1 MSVFRALS
9 RNLPYIRQQF
19 GALLGNT
26 SASVKT
32 ICGIVIFSY
41 CLSFSDDAVRVIS
54 VTPGL
59 LMPPGFWL
67 WTAFTF
73 CFLEIYFWE
82 VLVDIVTVGLCG
94 KLIEPLWGQM
104 EMLSF
109 FAIVNFGV
117 AVITTIFYMV
127 LFAFTSNDE
136 LLFEVHIHG
145 LAGYL
150 AGVSVAVKQIMPD
163 LVIVKT
169 PLGKLSNKNV
179 PLSVFF
185 VSLICWLV
193 GFLDGTYPVMFLSG
207 LIVSWIYL
215 RFYQKHSNGTRG
227 DMADCFTFASF
238 LPNVIQP
245 PVMVI
250 SNSIHS
256 ILVNIGLC
264 QKVVRRYDIANPTG
278 VMIIPGNDQHD
289 AERRRQ
295 IALKALSER
304 LSKNQ
309 QDKQPLL
316 PKITKDL
323 KPNAFLKSSSQPPAS
338 SHHSASTSS
347 ISTQQIEPSKEEP
360 EVNVGASTSF
370 TITSTTM

>member
-1 MSVFRALS
+1 MSFFRALN

-32 ICGIVIFSY
+32 ICGIVLFSY
-41 CLSFSDDAVRVIS
+41 CLSYSENAVKIIS

-59 LMPPGFWL
+59 LMPPAFWL

-82 VLVDIVTVGLCG
+82 VIIDIVTVGLCG

-104 EMLSF
+104 EMMSF

-117 AVITTIFYMV
+117 AVITTIFYLI

-169 PLGKLSNKNV
+169 PLGKLSNRNV
-179 PLSVFF
+179 PLTAFF
-185 VSLICWLV
+185 GSLVCWLI
-193 GFLDGTYPVMFLSG
+193 GLLDGTYPTMFLSG

-227 DMADCFTFASF
+227 DMADYFNFASF
-238 LPNVIQP
+238 FPNVIQP
-245 PVMVI
+245 PVHVI
-250 SNSIHS
+250 SNSIYS
-256 ILVNIGLC
+256 ILVKIGLC
-264 QKVVRRYDIANPTG
+264 RKVVRKYDIANPTG
-278 VMIIPGNDQHD
+278 VMIVPGIEQQDV
-289 AERRRQ
+289 ERRRQ

-304 LSKNQ
+304 LSKYQ

-316 PKITKDL
+316 PKSTKDL
-323 KPNAFLKSSSQPPAS
+323 KPDLLSNTPTQPPAPSHVPPATSSSQELK
-338 SHHSASTSS
+338 TV
-347 ISTQQIEPSKEEP
+347 IVDD
-360 EVNVGASTSF
+360 VNNGASTSF
-370 TITSTTM
+370 MPPPTIL

>member
-1 MSVFRALS
+1 MSFFRAIS
-9 RNLPYIRQQF
+9 RNLPYIGQQF

-32 ICGIVIFSY
+32 ICGIVLFTY
-41 CLSFSDDAVRVIS
+41 CLSFSNDAVLLIS

-59 LMPPGFWL
+59 VMPPAFYL

-104 EMLSF
+104 EIISF

-117 AVITTIFYMV
+117 AFITTIFYLILFAYTSNEEV
-127 LFAFTSNDE
+127 LFD
-136 LLFEVHIHG
+136 VHIHG
-145 LAGYL
+145 LSGYL

-169 PLGKLSNKNV
+169 PLGKLSNRNV

-185 VSLICWLV
+185 VTLICWLI
-193 GFLDGTYPVMFLSG
+193 GLLDGTYPTMFLSG

-238 LPNVIQP
+238 FPNVIQP
-245 PVMVI
+245 PVCVI
-250 SNSIHS
+250 SNSIYS
-256 ILVNIGLC
+256 VLVKFGIC
-264 QKVVRRYDIANPTG
+264 RKVVRKYDIANPTG
-278 VMIIPGNDQHD
+278 VMIVPGIEQQDV
-289 AERRRQ
+289 ERRRQ

-304 LSKNQ
+304 LSKYQ

-316 PKITKDL
+316 PKTMKDV
-323 KPNAFLKSSSQPPAS
+323 KPNVLSNTPGQPPVS
-338 SHHSASTSS
+338 SHLTPSTSS
-347 ISTQQIEPSKEEP
+347 SNTGPQSVKDIKE
-360 EVNVGASTSF
+360 
-370 TITSTTM
+370 TSTKTGA